1 MVYDVSDL
9 IYGGYYS
16 IEDDIPYSE
25 LIMSRQTCSQQ
36 YKTIILTEGNTDTYI
51 LSESLKLLYPHLS
64 DFFSFMDYDATKVQG
79 SSGHLFNMVK
89 PFAGS
94 GIVNN
99 IIAIFDNDTAGEVA
113 FKNLQN
119 LKLPSNI
126 QVVKLPNISLL
137 RITPQLVF
145 LAMRTLISQI
155 SQQVLNCTLVLI
167 F

>member
-1 MVYDVSDL
+1 
-9 IYGGYYS
+9 
-16 IEDDIPYSE
+16 
-25 LIMSRQTCSQQ
+25 
-36 YKTIILTEGNTDTYI
+36 
-51 LSESLKLLYPHLS
+51 
-64 DFFSFMDYDATKVQG
+64 MDYDATKVQG

-89 PFAGS
+89 SFAGS

-137 RITPQLVF
+137 RNTILLLLP
-145 LAMRTLISQI
+145 AMRTFISQI